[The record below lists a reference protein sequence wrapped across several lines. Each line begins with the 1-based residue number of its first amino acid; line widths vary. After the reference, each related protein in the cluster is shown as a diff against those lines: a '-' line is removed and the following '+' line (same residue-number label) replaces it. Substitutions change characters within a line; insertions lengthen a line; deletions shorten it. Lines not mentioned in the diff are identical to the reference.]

1 MPAKRRV
8 TGSLGESYCC
18 PTSANRLPWPFEIYD
33 SALTRSF
40 RFRIPQPPAPRG
52 RRDRVYRTGRSPR
65 GTLSLR
71 LGQRK
76 LVLFFFGR
84 ASANTLQALHASTES
99 PFSNGGNA
107 RSGPSGPRAVN

>member
-1 MPAKRRV
+1 MIAPTAPRRKGHQINTSSGKRFGCTTAERRV
-8 TGSLGESYCC
+8 TGSLNQSYCC

-71 LGQRK
+71 LGQRE
-76 LVLFFFGR
+76 LVLFFFG
-84 ASANTLQALHASTES
+84 
-99 PFSNGGNA
+99 
-107 RSGPSGPRAVN
+107 